1 MALPDFTQCPQRGFL
16 LTRQHQRSISLHGK
30 FTRLRIIAVA
40 NRHHAG
46 VLQVAQQ
53 TAVGIIDGIN
63 WHAVALLTGTYQEV
77 SNVCGE
83 PILFGTV
90 FIPQGKTT
98 LVALHLQ
105 QARNANIN
113 GRTAFI
119 VRISFDAK
127 RGELRCIG
135 IKRRE
140 QPAGRL
146 LQTTIRVSL

>member
-1 MALPDFTQCPQRGFL
+1 MQ
-16 LTRQHQRSISLHGK
+16 I
-30 FTRLRIIAVA
+30 
-40 NRHHAG
+40 
-46 VLQVAQQ
+46 AQQ

-113 GRTAFI
+113 GRTTFI
-119 VRISFDAK
+119 VGVSFDAQCC
-127 RGELRCIG
+127 ELCCIG

-140 QPAGRL
+140 QSAGGL